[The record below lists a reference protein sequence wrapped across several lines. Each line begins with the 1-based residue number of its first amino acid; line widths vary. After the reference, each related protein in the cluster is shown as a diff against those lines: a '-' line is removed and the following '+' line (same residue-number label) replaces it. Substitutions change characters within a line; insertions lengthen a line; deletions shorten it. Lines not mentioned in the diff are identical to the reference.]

1 MSSTDEETRKKI
13 MKGIIH
19 GLPLSAVSQVA
30 HMIDE
35 VASSRLTKQQ
45 LIVVEKALFE
55 LTRQQ
60 KSSPNVPKEITI
72 PNFWSSIRQLLTNL
86 ENELAETIR
95 NEGMN
100 AKTQLQT
107 RRLGVARTS
116 VSDLTRLR
124 MNAFA
129 QHAILSNL
137 VKTPN
142 GKQNEIQVPP
152 LNWQRHDPSERI
164 YYTGI
169 ERLVEKYKND
179 VSWDSMLHGGKPEEI
194 KKPHLGGNAVLTEFN
209 DSEEVESESKQI
221 TSPPSQSQEIWKE
234 PELDEEDRIRQMDEF
249 PERATGAMSATSIEE
264 PNPIGDLSEMKRIR
278 MLQDLVD
285 PIIDEDGT
293 EIQLTAGEVANFS
306 SLMADTLIAAGF
318 AESAEI

>member
-1 MSSTDEETRKKI
+1 
-13 MKGIIH
+13 
-19 GLPLSAVSQVA
+19 
-30 HMIDE
+30 MIDE
-35 VASSRLTKQQ
+35 VASSRLSKQE

-60 KSSPNVPKEITI
+60 KSSPNFPKEISI
-72 PNFWSSIRQLLTNL
+72 PNFWSSIRQLLTHL

-100 AKTQLQT
+100 AKTQLQS

-124 MNAFA
+124 INAFA

-137 VKTPN
+137 IKSPD
-142 GKQNEIQVPP
+142 GKQNENQVTPI
-152 LNWQRHDPSERI
+152 NWQRHDPSERI

-179 VSWDSMLHGGKPEEI
+179 VSWDGMLHGGKPENI
-194 KKPHLGGNAVLTEFN
+194 KKPSLGGNLALTEFN
-209 DSEEVESESKQI
+209 DSEEILDSNQNI
-221 TSPPSQSQEIWKE
+221 SPPLPSQEIWDE

-249 PERATGAMSATSIEE
+249 PERATGAMSATSIVEAS
-264 PNPIGDLSEMKRIR
+264 PIGNLSDMKRIR
-278 MLQDLVD
+278 ILQDLVD

-293 EIQLTAGEVANFS
+293 PIQLTAGEVANFS

>member
-1 MSSTDEETRKKI
+1 LSSTDEEARKKI
-13 MKGIIH
+13 NKGIIH

-35 VASSRLTKQQ
+35 VASSRMSKQE

-60 KSSPNVPKEITI
+60 KSSPNFPKEISI
-72 PNFWSSIRQLLTNL
+72 PNFWSSIRQLLTHL

-100 AKTQLQT
+100 AKTQLQS

-137 VKTPN
+137 IKSPD
-142 GKQNEIQVPP
+142 GKQNENQVTPI
-152 LNWQRHDPSERI
+152 NWQRHDPSERI

-179 VSWDSMLHGGKPEEI
+179 VSWDGMLHGGKPESI
-194 KKPHLGGNAVLTEFN
+194 KKPSLGGNLALTEFN
-209 DSEEVESESKQI
+209 DSEEILDSNQNIS
-221 TSPPSQSQEIWKE
+221 SPPPSQEIWDE

-264 PNPIGDLSEMKRIR
+264 VSPIGNLSDMKRIR
-278 MLQDLVD
+278 ILQDLVD

-293 EIQLTAGEVANFS
+293 PIQLTAGEVANFS

>member
-1 MSSTDEETRKKI
+1 
-13 MKGIIH
+13 
-19 GLPLSAVSQVA
+19 
-30 HMIDE
+30 MIDE

-169 ERLVEKYKND
+169 ERLVEKYKNE
-179 VSWDSMLHGGKPEEI
+179 VSWNSMLHGERPEGI
-194 KKPHLGGNAVLTEFN
+194 KKPNLGGNAVLTEFN
-209 DSEEVESESKQI
+209 DSEEVESSQI
-221 TSPPSQSQEIWKE
+221 TSSTSQSQEIWNE

-264 PNPIGDLSEMKRIR
+264 SNPIGNLSDMKRIR
-278 MLQDLVD
+278 ILQDLVD

>member
-1 MSSTDEETRKKI
+1 LSSTDEEARKKI
-13 MKGIIH
+13 NKGIIH

-35 VASSRLTKQQ
+35 VASSRLSKQE

-60 KSSPNVPKEITI
+60 KSSPNFPKEISI
-72 PNFWSSIRQLLTNL
+72 PNFWSSIRQLLTHL

-100 AKTQLQT
+100 AKTQLQS

-137 VKTPN
+137 IKSPD
-142 GKQNEIQVPP
+142 GKQNENQVTPI
-152 LNWQRHDPSERI
+152 NWQRHDPSERI

-179 VSWDSMLHGGKPEEI
+179 VSWDGMLHGGKPENI
-194 KKPHLGGNAVLTEFN
+194 KKPSLGGNLALTEFN
-209 DSEEVESESKQI
+209 DSEDILDSNQNI
-221 TSPPSQSQEIWKE
+221 SPPLPSQEIWDE

-264 PNPIGDLSEMKRIR
+264 VSPIGNLSDMKRIR
-278 MLQDLVD
+278 ILQDLVD

-293 EIQLTAGEVANFS
+293 PIQLTAGEVANFS

>member
-1 MSSTDEETRKKI
+1 
-13 MKGIIH
+13 
-19 GLPLSAVSQVA
+19 
-30 HMIDE
+30 MIDE

-95 NEGMN
+95 DEGMN
-100 AKTQLQT
+100 AKTQLQS

-137 VKTPN
+137 VKVPN
-142 GKQNEIQVPP
+142 GKQNQVPP

-164 YYTGI
+164 YYTSI
-169 ERLVEKYKND
+169 ERLVEKYKKD
-179 VSWDSMLHGGKPEEI
+179 VSWDGMLHGGKPEI
-194 KKPHLGGNAVLTEFN
+194 MNKSNLGGNAILTEFN
-209 DSEEVESESKQI
+209 YSEEVETEQTISAPV
-221 TSPPSQSQEIWKE
+221 PPQEIWNE

-249 PERATGAMSATSIEE
+249 PERATGAMSATSIES
-264 PNPIGDLSEMKRIR
+264 PNPIGNISDMKRIR
-278 MLQDLVD
+278 MLQDLVE

-293 EIQLTAGEVANFS
+293 EIQLTAGEVVNFS

>member
-1 MSSTDEETRKKI
+1 
-13 MKGIIH
+13 
-19 GLPLSAVSQVA
+19 
-30 HMIDE
+30 
-35 VASSRLTKQQ
+35 
-45 LIVVEKALFE
+45 
-55 LTRQQ
+55 
-60 KSSPNVPKEITI
+60 
-72 PNFWSSIRQLLTNL
+72 
-86 ENELAETIR
+86 
-95 NEGMN
+95 MN

-137 VKTPN
+137 VKVPN
-142 GKQNEIQVPP
+142 GKQSQNQVPP

-164 YYTGI
+164 YYTSI
-169 ERLVEKYKND
+169 ERLVEKYKKD
-179 VSWDSMLHGGKPEEI
+179 VSWDGMLHGGKPEI
-194 KKPHLGGNAVLTEFN
+194 MNKSNLGGNAILTEFN
-209 DSEEVESESKQI
+209 DSEEVETEQTISAPV
-221 TSPPSQSQEIWKE
+221 SPQEIWNE

-249 PERATGAMSATSIEE
+249 PERATGAMSATSIES
-264 PNPIGDLSEMKRIR
+264 PNPIGNISDMKRIR

-293 EIQLTAGEVANFS
+293 EIQLTAGEVVNFS

>member
-1 MSSTDEETRKKI
+1 
-13 MKGIIH
+13 
-19 GLPLSAVSQVA
+19 
-30 HMIDE
+30 MIDE

-95 NEGMN
+95 DEGMN
-100 AKTQLQT
+100 AKTQLQS

-137 VKTPN
+137 VKVPN
-142 GKQNEIQVPP
+142 GKQNQVPP

-164 YYTGI
+164 YYTSI
-169 ERLVEKYKND
+169 ERLVEKYKKD
-179 VSWDSMLHGGKPEEI
+179 VSWDGMLHGGKPEI
-194 KKPHLGGNAVLTEFN
+194 MNKSNLGGNAILTEFN
-209 DSEEVESESKQI
+209 DSEEVETKQTI
-221 TSPPSQSQEIWKE
+221 SAPVSPQEIWNE

-249 PERATGAMSATSIEE
+249 PERATGAMSATSIES
-264 PNPIGDLSEMKRIR
+264 PNPIGNVSDMKRIR

-293 EIQLTAGEVANFS
+293 EIQLTAGEVVNFS

>member
-13 MKGIIH
+13 KKGIIH

-169 ERLVEKYKND
+169 ERLVEKYKNE
-179 VSWDSMLHGGKPEEI
+179 VSWNSMLHGERPEGI
-194 KKPHLGGNAVLTEFN
+194 KKPNLGGNAVLTEFN
-209 DSEEVESESKQI
+209 DSEEVESSQI
-221 TSPPSQSQEIWKE
+221 TSSTSQSQEIWNE

-264 PNPIGDLSEMKRIR
+264 SNPIGNLSDMKRIR
-278 MLQDLVD
+278 ILQDLVD

>member
-1 MSSTDEETRKKI
+1 
-13 MKGIIH
+13 
-19 GLPLSAVSQVA
+19 
-30 HMIDE
+30 MIDE

-169 ERLVEKYKND
+169 ERLVEKYKNE
-179 VSWDSMLHGGKPEEI
+179 VSWNSMLHGERPEGI
-194 KKPHLGGNAVLTEFN
+194 KKPNLGGNAVLTEFN
-209 DSEEVESESKQI
+209 DSEEVESSQT
-221 TSPPSQSQEIWKE
+221 TSSTSQSQEIWNE

-264 PNPIGDLSEMKRIR
+264 ANPIGDLSDMKRIR
-278 MLQDLVD
+278 ILQDLVD

>member
-1 MSSTDEETRKKI
+1 MSSTDEDGRKKI
-13 MKGIIH
+13 NKGIIH
-19 GLPLSAVSQVA
+19 GLPLSAVTQVA

-95 NEGMN
+95 DEGMN
-100 AKTQLQT
+100 AKTQLQS

-137 VKTPN
+137 VKVPN
-142 GKQNEIQVPP
+142 GKQSQNQVPS

-164 YYTGI
+164 YYTSI
-169 ERLVEKYKND
+169 ERLVEKYKKD
-179 VSWDSMLHGGKPEEI
+179 VSWDGMLHGGKPESMN
-194 KKPHLGGNAVLTEFN
+194 KSGLGGNALLTEFN
-209 DSEEVESESKQI
+209 DSEEVESEQTI
-221 TSPPSQSQEIWKE
+221 SPPVPQQEIWNE

-249 PERATGAMSATSIEE
+249 PE
-264 PNPIGDLSEMKRIR
+264 
-278 MLQDLVD
+278 
-285 PIIDEDGT
+285 
-293 EIQLTAGEVANFS
+293 
-306 SLMADTLIAAGF
+306 
-318 AESAEI
+318 

>member
-1 MSSTDEETRKKI
+1 
-13 MKGIIH
+13 
-19 GLPLSAVSQVA
+19 
-30 HMIDE
+30 MIDE
-35 VASSRLTKQQ
+35 VASSRLSKQE

-60 KSSPNVPKEITI
+60 KSSPNFPKEISI
-72 PNFWSSIRQLLTNL
+72 PNFWSSIRQLLTHL

-100 AKTQLQT
+100 AKTQLQS

-137 VKTPN
+137 IKSPD
-142 GKQNEIQVPP
+142 GKQNENQVTPI
-152 LNWQRHDPSERI
+152 NWQRHDPSERI

-179 VSWDSMLHGGKPEEI
+179 VSWDGMLHGGKPESI
-194 KKPHLGGNAVLTEFN
+194 KKPSLGGNLALTEFN
-209 DSEEVESESKQI
+209 DSEEILDSNQNI
-221 TSPPSQSQEIWKE
+221 SPPLPSQEIWDE

-264 PNPIGDLSEMKRIR
+264 VSP
-278 MLQDLVD
+278 
-285 PIIDEDGT
+285 
-293 EIQLTAGEVANFS
+293 
-306 SLMADTLIAAGF
+306 F
-318 AESAEI
+318 A

>member
-1 MSSTDEETRKKI
+1 
-13 MKGIIH
+13 
-19 GLPLSAVSQVA
+19 
-30 HMIDE
+30 MIDE

-60 KSSPNVPKEITI
+60 KSSPNAPKEITI

-194 KKPHLGGNAVLTEFN
+194 KKPHPGGNAVLTEFN
-209 DSEEVESESKQI
+209 DSEEVESESSQI
-221 TSPPSQSQEIWKE
+221 TSQPSQSQEIWNE

>member
-1 MSSTDEETRKKI
+1 
-13 MKGIIH
+13 
-19 GLPLSAVSQVA
+19 
-30 HMIDE
+30 MIDE

-95 NEGMN
+95 DEGMN
-100 AKTQLQT
+100 AKTQLQS

-137 VKTPN
+137 VKVPN
-142 GKQNEIQVPP
+142 GKQNQVPP

-164 YYTGI
+164 YYTSI
-169 ERLVEKYKND
+169 ERLVEKYKKD
-179 VSWDSMLHGGKPEEI
+179 VSWDGMLHGGKPEI
-194 KKPHLGGNAVLTEFN
+194 MNKSNLGGNAILTEFN
-209 DSEEVESESKQI
+209 DSEEVETKQMI
-221 TSPPSQSQEIWKE
+221 SAPVSPQEIWNE

-249 PERATGAMSATSIEE
+249 PERATGAMSATSIES
-264 PNPIGDLSEMKRIR
+264 PNPIGNISDMKRIR
-278 MLQDLVD
+278 MLQDLVE

-293 EIQLTAGEVANFS
+293 EIQLTAGEVVNFS

>member
-1 MSSTDEETRKKI
+1 MSSTDEEARKKI
-13 MKGIIH
+13 NKGIIH

-35 VASSRLTKQQ
+35 VASSRLSKQE

-60 KSSPNVPKEITI
+60 KSSPNFPKEISI
-72 PNFWSSIRQLLTNL
+72 PNFWSSIRQLLTHL

-100 AKTQLQT
+100 AKTQLQS

-137 VKTPN
+137 IKSPD
-142 GKQNEIQVPP
+142 GKQNENQVTPI
-152 LNWQRHDPSERI
+152 NWQRHDPSERI

-179 VSWDSMLHGGKPEEI
+179 VSWDGMLHGGKPESI
-194 KKPHLGGNAVLTEFN
+194 KKPSLGGNLALTEFN
-209 DSEEVESESKQI
+209 DSEEEILDSNQNI
-221 TSPPSQSQEIWKE
+221 SPPPPSQEIWDE

-249 PERATGAMSATSIEE
+249 PERATGAMSANSIEE
-264 PNPIGDLSEMKRIR
+264 ASPIGNLSDMKRIR
-278 MLQDLVD
+278 ILQDLVD

-293 EIQLTAGEVANFS
+293 PIQLTAGEVANFS

>member
-1 MSSTDEETRKKI
+1 MSSTDEEGRKKI
-13 MKGIIH
+13 NKGIIH
-19 GLPLSAVSQVA
+19 GLPLSAVTQVA

-95 NEGMN
+95 DEGMN
-100 AKTQLQT
+100 AKTQLQS

-137 VKTPN
+137 VKVPN
-142 GKQNEIQVPP
+142 GKQNQVPP

-164 YYTGI
+164 YYTSI
-169 ERLVEKYKND
+169 ERLVEKYKKD
-179 VSWDSMLHGGKPEEI
+179 VSWDGMLHGGKPEI
-194 KKPHLGGNAVLTEFN
+194 MNKSNLGGNAILTEFN
-209 DSEEVESESKQI
+209 DSEEIETEQTISVPV
-221 TSPPSQSQEIWKE
+221 SPQEIWNE

-249 PERATGAMSATSIEE
+249 PERATGAMSATSIES
-264 PNPIGDLSEMKRIR
+264 PNPIGNISDMKRIR
-278 MLQDLVD
+278 MLQDLVE

-293 EIQLTAGEVANFS
+293 EIQLTAGEVVNFS

>member
-13 MKGIIH
+13 KKGIIH

-169 ERLVEKYKND
+169 ERLVEKYKNE
-179 VSWDSMLHGGKPEEI
+179 VSWNSMLHGERPEGI
-194 KKPHLGGNAVLTEFN
+194 KKPNLGGNAVLTEFN
-209 DSEEVESESKQI
+209 DSEEVESSQI
-221 TSPPSQSQEIWKE
+221 TSSTSQSQEIWNE

-249 PERATGAMSATSIEE
+249 PERATGAMSATSIEG

>member
-1 MSSTDEETRKKI
+1 
-13 MKGIIH
+13 
-19 GLPLSAVSQVA
+19 
-30 HMIDE
+30 MIDE

-55 LTRQQ
+55 LTRLQ
-60 KSSPNVPKEITI
+60 KSSPNLPKEITI
-72 PNFWSSIRQLLTNL
+72 PNFWSSIQQLLTNL

-142 GKQNEIQVPP
+142 GKQNENQVPP

-179 VSWDSMLHGGKPEEI
+179 VLWDNMLHGGKPEVV
-194 KKPHLGGNAVLTEFN
+194 KKSNLGGNAILTEFN
-209 DSEEVESESKQI
+209 ESDDVLSKSI
-221 TSPPSQSQEIWKE
+221 ENNLPPAPTQEMWNE
-234 PELDEEDRIRQMDEF
+234 PELDEEDRIRQMDDY
-249 PERATGAMSATSIEE
+249 PEGPTGAMPASSIKES
-264 PNPIGDLSEMKRIR
+264 NSIGNLSDMKRIR
-278 MLQDLVD
+278 MLQDLTE
-285 PIIDEDGT
+285 PIIDEEGT

>member
-1 MSSTDEETRKKI
+1 
-13 MKGIIH
+13 
-19 GLPLSAVSQVA
+19 
-30 HMIDE
+30 MIDE
-35 VASSRLTKQQ
+35 VASSRLSKQE

-60 KSSPNVPKEITI
+60 KSSPNFPKEISI
-72 PNFWSSIRQLLTNL
+72 PNFWSSIRQLLTHL

-100 AKTQLQT
+100 AKTQLQS

-137 VKTPN
+137 VKMPN
-142 GKQNEIQVPP
+142 GKQNENQVPP

-169 ERLVEKYKND
+169 ERLVGKYKND
-179 VSWDSMLHGGKPEEI
+179 VSWDGMLHGGKPENI
-194 KKPHLGGNAVLTEFN
+194 KKPSLGGNLALTEFN
-209 DSEEVESESKQI
+209 DSEEILDSNQNI
-221 TSPPSQSQEIWKE
+221 SPPLPSQEIWDE

-264 PNPIGDLSEMKRIR
+264 VSPIGNLSDMKRIR
-278 MLQDLVD
+278 ILQDLLD

-293 EIQLTAGEVANFS
+293 PIQLTAGEVANFS

>member
-1 MSSTDEETRKKI
+1 LSSTDEEARKKI
-13 MKGIIH
+13 NKGIIH

-35 VASSRLTKQQ
+35 VASSRLSKQE

-60 KSSPNVPKEITI
+60 KSSPNFPKEISI
-72 PNFWSSIRQLLTNL
+72 PNFWSSIRQLLTHL

-100 AKTQLQT
+100 AKTQLQS

-137 VKTPN
+137 IKSPD
-142 GKQNEIQVPP
+142 GKQNENQVTPI
-152 LNWQRHDPSERI
+152 NWQRHDPSERI

-179 VSWDSMLHGGKPEEI
+179 VSWDGMLHGGKPESI
-194 KKPHLGGNAVLTEFN
+194 KKPSLGGNLALTEFS
-209 DSEEVESESKQI
+209 DSEEILDSDQNIS
-221 TSPPSQSQEIWKE
+221 TPSPSQEIWDE

-249 PERATGAMSATSIEE
+249 PERATGAISATSIEE
-264 PNPIGDLSEMKRIR
+264 ASPIGNLSDMKRIR
-278 MLQDLVD
+278 ILQDLVD

-293 EIQLTAGEVANFS
+293 PIQLTAGEVANFS